1 MLEGVHQKEKA
12 MLKRIPTLGSL
23 ALALA
28 LGAVAAPSQARH
40 DRYDDDR
47 CGNCGV
53 VRDID
58 EYRHR
63 EGHGHGGTVVGAIVG
78 GALGNTIGKGDGR
91 KAATIG
97 GAVAGGAIGHHHDK
111 KHRDSYASY
120 RIRVEMDDGRT
131 FVTEQGDRNGLRR
144 GDRVAVE
151 GGEVVPL
158 YR

>member
-1 MLEGVHQKEKA
+1 
-12 MLKRIPTLGSL
+12 MLKRISTIGSL

-28 LGAVAAPSQARH
+28 LGAVASPTQARH
-40 DRYDDDR
+40 DRYDDDY

-58 EYRHR
+58 TYRHR
-63 EGHGHGGTVVGAIVG
+63 EGHGHGGTVVGALIG

-91 KAATIG
+91 KAATVG
-97 GAVAGGAIGHHHDK
+97 GAVVGGAIGHQHDK
-111 KHRDSYASY
+111 RRGGDSYASY
-120 RIRVEMDDGRT
+120 RFRVRMDDGRT
-131 FVTEQGDRNGLRR
+131 FVTDQGSTYGLRR